1 MTTPNRGV
9 GRGGHKS
16 TQGESPSSKAAAA
29 AAEPHRYRSS
39 WSNLRFPAWRSG
51 SQKAEATG
59 SDRTKTLFTLVQTRN
74 DEYTADPDGGLL
86 TPEDPAA
93 GLIGVRAT
101 APKGEQPSSPG
112 VQGAPSRAFVA
123 NDELHAD
130 HSTYFQRKFGTM
142 LQPGV
147 NKFSLR
153 MFGSH
158 KGVAAEQA
166 RVKSFG
172 VWIIHP
178 YSDFR

>member
-1 MTTPNRGV
+1 M
-9 GRGGHKS
+9 
-16 TQGESPSSKAAAA
+16 
-29 AAEPHRYRSS
+29 
-39 WSNLRFPAWRSG
+39 
-51 SQKAEATG
+51 
-59 SDRTKTLFTLVQTRN
+59 TKTLFSLVQTHN
-74 DEYTADPDGGLL
+74 DDYTADPDGLL
-86 TPEDPAA
+86 DAS
-93 GLIGVRAT
+93 VD
-101 APKGEQPSSPG
+101 GEEAEQDLP
-112 VQGAPSRAFVA
+112 Q
-123 NDELHAD
+123 DQ
-130 HSTYFQRKFGTM
+130 STYFQRQFGTM

>member
-1 MTTPNRGV
+1 MSSPVRSV
-9 GRGGHKS
+9 GGQRS
-16 TQGESPSSKAAAA
+16 IEESPAHNVESK
-29 AAEPHRYRSS
+29 RLGRSS
-39 WSNLRFPAWRSG
+39 FLFSSWRRS
-51 SQKAEATG
+51 SQSSPRGDTR
-59 SDRTKTLFTLVQTRN
+59 SDINKKLSSLVTSHN
-74 DEYTADPDGGLL
+74 DEYTADPNGQMVSEEPTISKDAEHVDTEPQETEEEYDSNKSFFL
-86 TPEDPAA
+86 
-93 GLIGVRAT
+93 
-101 APKGEQPSSPG
+101 
-112 VQGAPSRAFVA
+112 
-123 NDELHAD
+123 
-130 HSTYFQRKFGTM
+130 QRKFVSM